1 MSAFYKN
8 LTLLLMALFML
19 CLSAWAV
26 EINVPV
32 TDYSILN
39 DGKSE
44 IRIVAHIS
52 IPNSVADST
61 LMFAELQFAITP
73 QLAED
78 SILWINC
85 YAVTTPW
92 EVGTV
97 GWETPWQAPGGDFE
111 SDELTMY
118 NTVNPNDSTAY
129 FDLTDCVRSWLRDD
143 RANYG
148 LIFMVPA
155 SIASRFE
162 LGQLPDGILG
172 TIKYQT
178 R

>member
-1 MSAFYKN
+1 MSAIYKN
-8 LTLLLMALFML
+8 VTLLLITLFML
-19 CLSAWAV
+19 CLSAWAG

-32 TDYSILN
+32 TDYSILH
-39 DGKSE
+39 DAKSE
-44 IRIVAHIS
+44 IRIVTHIP
-52 IPNSVADST
+52 IPDSVADST
-61 LMFAELQFAITP
+61 LMFAEFQFAITP

-85 YAVTTPW
+85 YALTIPW

-97 GWETPWQAPGGDFE
+97 DWETPWQAPGGDFE
-111 SDELTMY
+111 ADELTMF
-118 NTVNPNDSTAY
+118 TTSNPNDSIAY
-129 FDLTDCVRSWLRDD
+129 FDLTDCVRSWLRED

-155 SIASRFE
+155 SIASRFW
-162 LGQLPDGILG
+162 LNQLPEEALG
-172 TIKYQT
+172 SIKYQT